1 MDPRPVRVARLAFL
15 AFLALYGVALLRAP
29 GAGSLLD
36 SVDLPIHETG
46 HLVFAPFG
54 EVMGFLGGTLF
65 QLILPGAFVAHFL
78 WRGDRYGAAVCL
90 WWVAQ
95 NCWNISVYVADAR
108 AQELPLVGGG
118 EHDWAYLLDAAGWLS
133 QDLAIARAVHG
144 TGVLVFLF
152 ALAMGYRAA
161 SSALPSPEGDDRGS
175 IDQRTSINDAW
186 RRTSEPESRPES

>member
-1 MDPRPVRVARLAFL
+1 MEPRTTRIARLVFL
-15 AFLALYGVALLRAP
+15 GFLALYGVALLRVP

-65 QLILPGAFVAHFL
+65 QLILPSAFVGHFL

-144 TGVLVFLF
+144 AGVLIFLF

-161 SSALPSPEGDDRGS
+161 SALPSPAADDRGR
-175 IDQRTSINDAW
+175 IDLPASINDAW
-186 RRTSEPESRPES
+186 RRTSEPESRPEA